1 MHESFLKYEK
11 YRYLKLAL
19 AISLLSITAYG
30 LHSPTVAPNGGT
42 WLGYTLGTIGAALIG
57 WLLWLGIRKRQYR
70 STTGTVKGW
79 LSGHIYLGTALTII
93 ATLHTGFQFGWNVH
107 TLCYVL
113 MLLVIFS
120 GFYGLYVYLQYP
132 DQMSHLR
139 KGSNREAML
148 REMKDLD
155 DAALE
160 LAKELGHNV
169 HEVILRS
176 IEKSR
181 IGGGAWQQL
190 TARRLGKD
198 AIRGIEEYL
207 TSYRKNLEENTL
219 FLDHR
224 VLSAGS
230 ASAGTRGSEATVM
243 FISSA
248 LKDLKSDKFDRVRH
262 LLETTARKKTLLKR
276 IRRDIQLKA
285 ILQLWLYIHVPL
297 SIALLAS
304 LLIHI
309 TSVFWYW

>member
-1 MHESFLKYEK
+1 MHESFLKYEH

-19 AISLLSITAYG
+19 AVCLLSIAAYA
-30 LHSPTVAPNGGT
+30 LHSPAVAPNGGT
-42 WLGYTLGTIGAALIG
+42 WLGYTLGTIGAGLIG
-57 WLLWLGIRKRQYR
+57 WLLWFGIRKRQYR
-70 STTGTVKGW
+70 SVAGTLKGW
-79 LSGHIYLGTALTII
+79 LSGHIYLGTALIII
-93 ATLHTGFQFGWNVH
+93 ATLHTGFQFGWNIH

-120 GFYGLYVYLQYP
+120 GFYGLYVYIQYP
-132 DQMSHLR
+132 DQMSQLR
-139 KGSNREAML
+139 KGANREAML

-160 LAKELGHNV
+160 LAKELGHNA

-181 IGGGAWQQL
+181 VGGGAWQQL
-190 TARRLGKD
+190 TARRLGTD
-198 AIRGIEEYL
+198 AISGIEEYL

-230 ASAGTRGSEATVM
+230 PSQGGRGSEATVM
-243 FISSA
+243 YISSA

-285 ILQLWLYIHVPL
+285 ILQLWLYVHVPL
-297 SIALLAS
+297 SIALLAT